1 MSHNEFYGS
10 AAEHI
15 YGWDVVGGFQHMG
28 YIGGQYAQINM
39 GQGMAYYCY
48 YKLERVLHSC

>member
-1 MSHNEFYGS
+1 MSLNEFYGS

-15 YGWDVVGGFQHMG
+15 YGCDGVGGFQHIG

-39 GQGMAYYCY
+39 GQA
-48 YKLERVLHSC
+48 